1 MRPGILIFALLV
13 SAWAGLL
20 SAKVVTPP
28 AGAQSKPATLSELRE
43 RALQDPQAMQVLES
57 LTSEIGARQVGS
69 ENFVRARDWAVKKL
83 QALGFQNVHTEP
95 FTLNAWTRGE
105 ERARIVT
112 PYPQKLAIIGLG
124 GTLPTPPAGLDGEIV
139 LFKKY
144 ASFLDAPEGSLSG
157 KIAVVT
163 EPMASGMTGYS
174 ALGPARRQGPAEA
187 AKRGAIAYLVRSLGV
202 GSTRLPHTG
211 FFSQDTPTVP
221 AAALSAP
228 DAELLERTV
237 DRGMPV
243 RIHLQLASSVHP
255 AQSWNTVGEIPGATD
270 EIVLMGAHL
279 DSWDVGTGAN
289 DDGAGVAI
297 ALAAAKLAGET
308 RLRRTVRVVLFGGEE
323 IGVAGPA
330 YAQYNSKSLKKI
342 VIAGEADAGSE
353 PVIEVRLP
361 AGGAQDPALTDLT
374 GAVSPLEVRSSIE
387 PSSEGGPDI
396 VPMNALGVP
405 GLEVVQRMENY
416 FRWHHTEDDT
426 LDKVVPGEL
435 SQNVATWAV
444 LLRVMADRSVVF
456 QRQASVPAK

>member
-1 MRPGILIFALLV
+1 MRAGILFFSLLISV
-13 SAWAGLL
+13 WAQLL
-20 SAKVVTPP
+20 SAKVVAPP
-28 AGAQSKPATLSELRE
+28 AGAQSTPAVLSELRE
-43 RALQDPQAMQVLES
+43 RALRDPLAMQVLEG

-95 FTLNAWTRGE
+95 FAMNAWTRGE
-105 ERARIVT
+105 EHARIVA
-112 PYPQKLAIIGLG
+112 PFPQKLAIIGLG
-124 GTLPTPPAGLDGEIV
+124 GTLPTPASGVDAEIV

-144 ASFLDAPEGSLSG
+144 ASLLDAPAGSLTG

-163 EPMASGMTGYS
+163 EPMAPGMAGYA
-174 ALGPARRQGPAEA
+174 ALGKARRLGPAEA
-187 AKRGAIAYLVRSLGV
+187 AKRGAIAYLVRSLGN

-211 FFSQDTPTVP
+211 FMSQDAPTVP

-228 DAELLERTV
+228 DAELLERIA
-237 DRGMPV
+237 DRGTPV
-243 RIHLQLASSVHP
+243 RIHLELASGVRP

-308 RLRRTVRVVLFGGEE
+308 RLRRTVRVVLYGGEE
-323 IGVAGPA
+323 IGIAGPA
-330 YAQYNSKSLKKI
+330 YAQYNSKNLKKM

-353 PVIEVRLP
+353 PAIEVRLP
-361 AGGAQDPALTDLT
+361 TGGAQNPALADLT
-374 GAVSPLEVRSSIE
+374 GALSPLAVRSGTA
-387 PSSEGGPDI
+387 PSSDGGPDI
-396 VPMNALGVP
+396 EPLNALGVP
-405 GLEVVQRMENY
+405 GLEVVQRMDNY

-426 LDKVVPGEL
+426 LDKVVPAEL
-435 SQNVATWAV
+435 QQNVATWAV
-444 LLRVMADRSVVF
+444 LLRVMADRSVAF
-456 QRQASVPAK
+456 ERQPPGAAK

>member
-1 MRPGILIFALLV
+1 MRPGILIFTLLV
-13 SAWAGLL
+13 GTGAQLL
-20 SAKVVTPP
+20 SAKVVAPP
-28 AGAQSKPATLSELRE
+28 AGAQSTPAALSELRDK
-43 RALQDPQAMQVLES
+43 ALHDPLAMKVLEG

-95 FTLNAWTRGE
+95 FTLTAWTRGE
-105 ERARIVT
+105 ERAHIVA

-124 GTLPTPPAGLDGEIV
+124 GTLPTPVGGVDAEIV

-144 ASFLDAPEGSLSG
+144 ASLLDAPPGSLAG

-163 EPMASGMTGYS
+163 ESMAPGMGGYA
-174 ALGPARRQGPAEA
+174 ALGKARRLGPAEA
-187 AKRGAIAYLVRSLGV
+187 AKRGAVAYLVRSLGN

-211 FFSQDTPTVP
+211 FMSLDAPTVP

-228 DAELLERTV
+228 DAELLERIV
-237 DRGMPV
+237 ERGAPV
-243 RIHLQLASSVHP
+243 RIHLELASSTHP

-270 EIVLMGAHL
+270 EMVLMGAHL

-297 ALAAAKLAGET
+297 AVAAAKLAGET
-308 RLRRTVRVVLFGGEE
+308 HLRRTLRVVLYGGEE

-330 YAQYNSKSLKKI
+330 YAQYNSKSLEKI
-342 VIAGEADAGSE
+342 VIAGESDSGSE
-353 PVIEVRLP
+353 PAIEVRLP
-361 AGGAQDPALTDLT
+361 AGGAQNPALADLT
-374 GAVSPLEVRSSIE
+374 GALSPLAVRSSSE
-387 PSSEGGPDI
+387 PSRGGGPDI
-396 VPMNALGVP
+396 EPLNDLGVP
-405 GLEVVQRMENY
+405 GLEVVQRLENY

-426 LDKVVPGEL
+426 LDKVVPEEL

-444 LLRVMADRSVVF
+444 LLRVMADRNVVF
-456 QRQASVPAK
+456 ERKTAEPAK